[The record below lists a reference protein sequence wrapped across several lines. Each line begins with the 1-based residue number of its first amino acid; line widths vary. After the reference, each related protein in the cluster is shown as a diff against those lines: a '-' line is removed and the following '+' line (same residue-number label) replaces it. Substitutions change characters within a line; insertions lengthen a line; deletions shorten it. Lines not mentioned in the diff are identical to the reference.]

1 MSKDGKKSTTGLTRR
16 EALTGAAATLG
27 VGLAAGGS
35 ASARAGEPIA
45 ATLPGAKM
53 CILTPEAVEGPFYFD
68 PKLVRVDITE
78 GRRGAPLALALQ
90 VVSATDCAAIKG
102 VRVDLWHADGLGMY
116 SGYRGQGD
124 DGVSTRGQTF
134 LRGTQ
139 FTDAEGQARFATIYP
154 GWYPGRTPHIHF
166 KVLLDAKSLVT
177 GQLYFPDD
185 LNTRIYAGNA
195 PYRERKAKRDMLAN
209 TEDFIFQDQGGAD
222 TLVSIKEEGGAYRAS
237 LIIGVAAKGD
247 KRAEGTL
254 MLKIV
259 SGGQTGVDR
268 AALDVAIERGIA
280 YGGWCPK
287 GGLAEDMPNPPGL
300 LARYPGLR
308 ETPEAD
314 PSQRT
319 EWNVRDA
326 DRLMVLIDSAG
337 LSVSKGTGLAI
348 DTAKRLGK
356 PSIVIDMDADGAGVL
371 AMGFIGEGQGP
382 NAVCIAGPRESEAPG
397 IYAKTRAF
405 LGGVLGE
412 G

>member
-1 MSKDGKKSTTGLTRR
+1 MSKDWKKNAIGLTRR
-16 EALTGAAATLG
+16 EALTGAAATFGL
-27 VGLAAGGS
+27 GLAAGRA
-35 ASARAGEPIA
+35 ASAQAEQRLA
-45 ATLPGAKM
+45 ATLAGGKM
-53 CILTPEAVEGPFYFD
+53 CVLTPEAVEGPFYFD
-68 PKLVRVDITE
+68 PELVRADISE
-78 GRRGAPLALALQ
+78 GRRGAPLALDLQ
-90 VVSATDCAAIKG
+90 VVSAADCAAIKG
-102 VRVDLWHADGLGMY
+102 ARVDLWHADGLGMY

-124 DGVSTRGQTF
+124 DGVSTRGQKF

-139 FTDAEGQARFATIYP
+139 FTDAAGRSRFATIYP
-154 GWYPGRTPHIHF
+154 GWYPGRAPHIHF
-166 KVLLDAKSLVT
+166 KVLLDVNSLVT
-177 GQLYFPDD
+177 GQLYFPDEIS
-185 LNTRIYAGNA
+185 TRIYASNA

-222 TLVSIKEEGGAYRAS
+222 TLVSVKEEDGSYRAS

-254 MLKIV
+254 MLKIL

-268 AALDVAIERGIA
+268 AALDVAIEEGIA

-287 GGLAEDMPNPPGL
+287 GGWAEDIPKPPGL
-300 LARYPGLR
+300 LWHYPDLR
-308 ETPEAD
+308 ETPDAD

-348 DTAKRLGK
+348 DTAKKLGK
-356 PSIVIDMDADGAGVL
+356 PNIVIDMDADGAGVL

-405 LGGVLGE
+405 LGSVLGE

>member
-1 MSKDGKKSTTGLTRR
+1 MSKEWKETAPGLTRR

-27 VGLAAGGS
+27 VGLAAGRV
-35 ASARAGEPIA
+35 ASARAGEPIV
-45 ATLPGAKM
+45 ATLPGTKM

-68 PKLVRVDITE
+68 PKLVRADITE
-78 GRRGAPLALALQ
+78 GHKGAPLALAFQ

-139 FTDAEGQARFATIYP
+139 FTDAEGNARFATVYP

-185 LNTRIYAGNA
+185 LSTRIYAGNA

-209 TEDFIFQDQGGAD
+209 IEDFIFQEQGGTD
-222 TLVSIKEEGGAYRAS
+222 TLVSVKEEGGSYRAS

-287 GGLAEDMPNPPGL
+287 GGWAEDMPNPPGL
-300 LARYPGLR
+300 LSHYPDLR

-314 PSQRT
+314 LSQRT

-337 LSVSKGTGLAI
+337 LAVSKGTRLAI
-348 DTAKRLGK
+348 DTAKKLSK
-356 PSIVIDMDADGAGVL
+356 PNIVIDMDGDGAGVL

-382 NAVCIAGPRESEAPG
+382 NEVCIAGPRESEAPG

-405 LGGVLGE
+405 LGAVLGE

>member
-1 MSKDGKKSTTGLTRR
+1 MSKDGKKVTAGLTRR

-78 GRRGAPLALALQ
+78 GREGAPLALALQ

-139 FTDAEGQARFATIYP
+139 FTDADGQARFATIYP

-195 PYRERKAKRDMLAN
+195 PYRERKTKRDMLAN

-222 TLVSIKEEGGAYRAS
+222 TLVSVKEEGGAYRAS
-237 LIIGVAAKGD
+237 LIIGVAASGD
-247 KRAEGTL
+247 KRAGRHP
-254 MLKIV
+254 
-259 SGGQTGVDR
+259 D
-268 AALDVAIERGIA
+268 
-280 YGGWCPK
+280 
-287 GGLAEDMPNPPGL
+287 AED
-300 LARYPGLR
+300 RLR
-308 ETPEAD
+308 RTDRRRPRRPRRGHREGHRLWRLVPERRLGGGHAK
-314 PSQRT
+314 PAWAPVALSGST
-319 EWNVRDA
+319 RDA
-326 DRLMVLIDSAG
+326 GSRSKSAH
-337 LSVSKGTGLAI
+337 
-348 DTAKRLGK
+348 R
-356 PSIVIDMDADGAGVL
+356 M
-371 AMGFIGEGQGP
+371 ER
-382 NAVCIAGPRESEAPG
+382 PR
-397 IYAKTRAF
+397 YR
-405 LGGVLGE
+405 
-412 G
+412 